1 MSSPVPATS
10 DESLDASSLSVECNG
25 EQGSHE
31 NVISKN
37 LTGSVKWFNSR
48 SGYGFITV
56 CGDSEYAGND
66 IFVHYTSINV
76 SESQYKYLFQGEYVE
91 FTLIKSTNSNHEF
104 HAINVTGICGGP
116 IMCETRRSVVPL
128 RSHTQTNDYGDANY
142 SPEHNHH
149 TTPRSSGGRGAG
161 GGRGYGSGSG
171 RGESSGRGSGGGR
184 GASGGSSK
192 YDKPVTRERTYEENT
207 DGFSA
212 VVSKKNKRQM
222 SG

>member
-1 MSSPVPATS
+1 MFSSVPATI
-10 DESLDASSLSVECNG
+10 DESNDASSLNVEYNG
-25 EQGSHE
+25 DQGSHE

-128 RSHTQTNDYGDANY
+128 RTHIQTNDYGDANH
-142 SPEHNHH
+142 SHEHNHH
-149 TTPRSSGGRGAG
+149 TTPRFSGGRGAG
-161 GGRGYGSGSG
+161 GGRGYGGG

-184 GASGGSSK
+184 GTSGGSSK
-192 YDKPVTRERTYEENT
+192 YDKSVTRERTNEENT

-212 VVSKKNKRQM
+212 VVSKKTKRLM